1 MKIFRIDCDGVI
13 YHVSGSDE
21 KQAVDHLV
29 ICEMQW
35 CGHLEVPVDKWV
47 ITEVTE
53 PFEITYDEADEDGAI
68 SIMSDELIK
77 GATRPDVLCC
87 SEW

>member
-1 MKIFRIDCDGVI
+1 MKIFRINCDGVI
-13 YHVSGSDE
+13 YHVSGRDQFE
-21 KQAVDHLV
+21 AENHLV
-29 ICEMQW
+29 GRELEW
-35 CGHLEVPVDKWV
+35 NGHLEVPVENWV
-47 ITEVTE
+47 IAEVTE
-53 PFEITYDEADEDGAI
+53 PFEIHYLERDENGAI

>member
-13 YHVSGSDE
+13 YHVSGKDQDE
-21 KQAVDHLV
+21 AVQHLV
-29 ICEMQW
+29 SREIEW
-35 CGHLEVPVDKWV
+35 NGHLEVPIENWV
-47 ITEVTE
+47 ITEATE
-53 PFEITYDEADEDGAI
+53 PFEITYNERDENGDI
-68 SIMSDELIK
+68 SIMSDELII